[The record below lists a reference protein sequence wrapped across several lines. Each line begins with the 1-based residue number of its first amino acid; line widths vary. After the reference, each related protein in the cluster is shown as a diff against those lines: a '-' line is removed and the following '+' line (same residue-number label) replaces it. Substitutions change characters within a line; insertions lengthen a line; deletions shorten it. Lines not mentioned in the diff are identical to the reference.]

1 MSSHDNETP
10 HLPPPSLWPIGF
22 AIGVACLLVGLV
34 VSTIV
39 AVIGAVIAAVFAFL
53 WIRDVT
59 VPVRTPPG
67 EADEE
72 AAPVAATSAPSAMAA
87 APVTS
92 EEEPEAYPR
101 STFLSLA
108 TLGLGGVIGA
118 AITLPVLGFAVLPSF
133 TNQDEQDV
141 TLGPIENFP
150 EGEFVIATYL
160 EDPEIGEVTRRT
172 MYVRYNGLLEDQP
185 SFTLLYSRCAH
196 LGCPVQPNGPI
207 EEDKKKTVGN
217 VELRPVLAVGFGCP
231 CHGGQYDTEGN
242 RVAGPPVRALDRA
255 EFSIKDGKLVLGS
268 FYSVSEVSG
277 TGARARIMRY
287 GRATPGVHV
296 DGVSAWL
303 YPIEVAAREWPRR
316 RASRPPGEPR
326 SKRWRSTRSTGSR
339 SAQASSVRRSTSSSA
354 RFRATRRGSTRSARP
369 R

>member
-1 MSSHDNETP
+1 MATGAGCGSCYVVDTASPLGIESTEGTDLSSHDNETP

-34 VSTIV
+34 VSTLV
-39 AVIGAVIAAVFAFL
+39 AVVGAVIAALFAFL

-59 VPVRTPPG
+59 APVRTPPAT
-67 EADEE
+67 ADTE
-72 AAPVAATSAPSAMAA
+72 AAPVVATA
-87 APVTS
+87 APARAVSDDELET
-92 EEEPEAYPR
+92 YPR

-160 EDPEIGEVTRRT
+160 ENREVGEVTRRT
-172 MYVRYNGLLEDQP
+172 MFVRNNGLLEGEP

-242 RVAGPPVRALDRA
+242 RTAGPPVRALDRA
-255 EFSIKDGKLVLGS
+255 EYSIKDGELVLGS
-268 FYSVSEVSG
+268 FYSVSEVS
-277 TGARARIMRY
+277 
-287 GRATPGVHV
+287 
-296 DGVSAWL
+296 
-303 YPIEVAAREWPRR
+303 
-316 RASRPPGEPR
+316 
-326 SKRWRSTRSTGSR
+326 
-339 SAQASSVRRSTSSSA
+339 
-354 RFRATRRGSTRSARP
+354 
-369 R
+369 